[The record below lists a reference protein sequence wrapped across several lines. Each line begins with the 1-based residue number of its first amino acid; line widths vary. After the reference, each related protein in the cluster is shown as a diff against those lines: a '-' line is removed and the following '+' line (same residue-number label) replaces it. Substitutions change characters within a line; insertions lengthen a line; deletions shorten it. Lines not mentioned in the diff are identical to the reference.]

1 MRKVHRVGMIALLAI
16 GAAVGTTLAGS
27 VTVGRFYLDLAKA
40 KNLAAADAGAAETSL
55 RQAGF
60 ELPKLALDKGLTE
73 GDLNAISNTLG
84 LAVRTDRP
92 SAPVSDVQLSTFMT
106 SFGKQIAAP
115 KIGDPGANHP
125 TDLPPQAG
133 KGKGK
138 KKGHHKSSSEPI

>member
-1 MRKVHRVGMIALLAI
+1 MIALLAI
-16 GAAVGTTLAGS
+16 GAALGTALAGS
-27 VTVGRFYLDLAKA
+27 VTVGRFYLELAKA
-40 KNLAAADAGAAETSL
+40 KNLAAADAGAAEASL

-73 GDLNAISNTLG
+73 GDLNAISTTLG

-92 SAPVSDVQLSTFMT
+92 SAPVSDVQLNTFMT
-106 SFGKQIAAP
+106 SFGRQIAAP
-115 KIGDPGANHP
+115 KVGDPGANHP